1 MLLHKYLSLTLIFF
15 STLVSAQDG
24 NETPSIDRDDLVG
37 HYIGSDA
44 DFTVALE
51 LSPYVFKQF
60 NFNDFVTIETYDE
73 GDMGYWKING
83 SMLELVDTDLDTP
96 NQQLK
101 IQGDGTLLYGPDGL
115 VLKPVGPN
123 FLGMLFHFNRTL
135 KDASKAAHYRSDG
148 VLLIQ
153 QDFTGGKEP
162 EFSNDALHL
171 HNMGYMYESGTKY
184 MGGRDEGLFGMTD
197 EIPDDEKR
205 EGLID
210 YEKAYEYYLKAA
222 EKGYVQSMYNL
233 AVYHEK
239 GRHVAKDLSKA
250 VGWYR
255 KAADYGH
262 TYSENALAHY
272 LYTGAEGVPANE
284 AEAAKYWRSAA
295 NKGSAAAQYN
305 LARLLSLNPDS
316 TDADL
321 IEARDLLRRAAL
333 RDNPAAF
340 FSLFNILLDESG
352 DWEDVNYDFKAVVF
366 HFLIQSA
373 YLGNPQAQD
382 YFERLQ
388 QRAED

>member
-1 MLLHKYLSLTLIFF
+1 MLLRILLTLTLISF
-15 STLVSAQDG
+15 SILASAQEG
-24 NETPSIDRDDLVG
+24 KEKTTINRGDLVG

-44 DFTVALE
+44 DLTVALE

-60 NFNDFVTIETYDE
+60 NFNDFVTIETFDQGE
-73 GDMGYWKING
+73 MGSWKING
-83 SMLELVDTDLDTP
+83 SMLELIDMDLDTP

-101 IQGDGTLLYGPDGL
+101 IQGDGTLLYGPDEL

-123 FLGMLFHFNRTL
+123 FLGMWFHFNRTL

-148 VLLIQ
+148 ILLIQ

-162 EFSNDALHL
+162 EYSDDALHL

-184 MGGRDEGLFGMTD
+184 MGGRDEGIFGMTD

-233 AVYHEK
+233 AIYHEK

-272 LYTGAEGVPANE
+272 LYTGAEGVPVNE

-295 NKGSAAAQYN
+295 SKGSAAAQYN
-305 LARLLSLNPDS
+305 LASFLSFNPDS
-316 TDADL
+316 TDVDL
-321 IEARDLLRRAAL
+321 VEARDLFWRAAL
-333 RDNPAAF
+333 RDNSAAF
-340 FSLFNILLDESG
+340 FSLVDILIDESV
-352 DWEDVNYDFKAVVF
+352 DWKDVNHDFKAVLI
-366 HFLIQSA
+366 HFIIQSA

-382 YFERLQ
+382 YLERLKQ
-388 QRAED
+388 GAEG

>member
-1 MLLHKYLSLTLIFF
+1 MLLHKYLSLSLISFLAF
-15 STLVSAQDG
+15 ASAQEG
-24 NETPSIDRDDLVG
+24 NEAPAINRDDLVG

-44 DFTVALE
+44 DLTVALE

-60 NFNDFVTIETYDE
+60 NFNDFVTIETFDQ
-73 GDMGYWKING
+73 GKMGYWRVEDG
-83 SMLELVDTDLDTP
+83 LLELVDADLDTP

-101 IQGDGTLLYGPDGL
+101 IQGDGTLLYGPDEL

-162 EFSNDALHL
+162 EYSNDALHL
-171 HNMGYMYESGTKY
+171 HNLGYMYETGTKY
-184 MGGRDEGLFGMTD
+184 MGGRDEGMLGMTD

-233 AVYHEK
+233 AVYHER

-250 VGWYR
+250 IAWYR

-262 TYSENALAHY
+262 TYSEQMLAKY
-272 LYTGAEGVPANE
+272 LYEGAEGVPANE

-340 FSLFNILLDESG
+340 FSLFNILLDESDDLEVVG
-352 DWEDVNYDFKAVVF
+352 YDFKAVVI

-373 YLGNPQAQD
+373 YLGNLQAQD
-382 YFERLQ
+382 YLRELQ
-388 QRAED
+388 EGTEN